1 MSACLDRLRAARL
14 MDARAVSARLIAA
27 TTNYRHRE
35 DTCRFPPVRAS
46 SVVSESNGTHGQSR
60 QNKYWMTGVNQ
71 PYGQRSNPGGRRR
84 RKVITDA
91 VSALTAT

>member
-1 MSACLDRLRAARL
+1 
-14 MDARAVSARLIAA
+14 
-27 TTNYRHRE
+27 
-35 DTCRFPPVRAS
+35 
-46 SVVSESNGTHGQSR
+46 VVSESNGTHGQSR

-71 PYGQRSNPGGRRR
+71 PYGQRSNPCGSGPGGRRR